1 MSIKIEKYTKERID
15 DVIDFEKE
23 LRVQEPNTY
32 FWNIDDNYI
41 ENVKRSFDDGRFN
54 ESAISLLAY
63 QEKKVVGRIDASVIY
78 THFDGTVY
86 DAYLNWIC
94 VLKEER
100 HKGVA
105 QALLQALKEVLKAK
119 NIETLIILTA
129 GNEEATKFYDAC
141 ENMEFCRGA
150 MLKI

>member
-1 MSIKIEKYTKERID
+1 MSIEIKRYGKEHIN
-15 DVIDFEKE
+15 DVVDFEKE
-23 LRVQEPNTY
+23 LRIQEPNTY
-32 FWNIDDNYI
+32 YWEIDDNYI
-41 ENVKRSFDDGRFN
+41 TNITRSFDDNKFAD
-54 ESAISLLAY
+54 SAISLLAY
-63 QEKKVVGRIDASVIY
+63 RNNRVVGRIDASLIY

-94 VLKEER
+94 VLKQER
-100 HKGVA
+100 HKGIA
-105 QALLQALKEVLKAK
+105 QQLLQALKEILKQR

-141 ENMEFCRGA
+141 ESIEFCRGA